1 MIPHCH
7 PGPGLQNGCHCNWRS
22 GGFGGYGHY
31 RRAWRGITA
40 RSVAFIVCEV
50 EVSAAGDG
58 GPIAGRDLGLNQV
71 GVEGGRK
78 KKSIRRWTK
87 RRELQLP

>member
-22 GGFGGYGHY
+22 GSCGGYGHY

-40 RSVAFIVCEV
+40 YSVAFIVCEV

-71 GVEGGRK
+71 GVEGEK